1 MLVKLVMKTII
12 HGLGEFQTGREA
24 RKARRRAK
32 NVVFAVWGSR
42 NQTLHHGGGERWF
55 VAKGD
60 FDVPRKYSCGPALV
74 VSRATSQHWDVAG
87 INQLGNFVS
96 TYKTRGYATTEFLI
110 RFLETG
116 KLW

>member
-1 MLVKLVMKTII
+1 MKTII
-12 HGLGEFQTGREA
+12 HGLGEFTTGREA
-24 RKARRRAK
+24 RKARRANK
-32 NVVFAVWGSR
+32 NVVFAVFGSR

-60 FDVPRKYSCGPALV
+60 FAVPREYSCGPGFV
-74 VSRATSQHWDVAG
+74 VSGLSSTQWDVAG
-87 INQLGNFVS
+87 INQLGTFVS
-96 TYKTRGYATTEFLI
+96 VHKTRGWVTKEFLI